1 MKYRVNTTKYIGGQS
16 GIIPKSIT
24 INEVKQEIHFKDK
37 ITLGK
42 KSINFSKMYEVYH
55 DKVERVESNEYAVI
69 WKDDRRIRLVPFDGE
84 TGGLGAAGGGGGGA
98 TATTRV
104 DVIDPHLLQMWR
116 DVMHLTETAPRLTV
130 TGAAGGGGGGGGMD
144 QSSGGTAEG
153 GEQPVEGTHYHDITN
168 AVTGINGS
176 TGGAGGRG
184 QDYEP
189 DPPLDPSA
197 LGGPG
202 GGGAAGNGGVICIVT
217 TTASS
222 PYTHTYTPGSQGA
235 AGGLPTGATTGGD
248 YSATAGGAGS
258 NGKNFH
264 IQI

>member
-16 GIIPKSIT
+16 GIIPKSII

-69 WKDDRRIRLVPFDGE
+69 WKDDRRIRLIPFDGE
-84 TGGLGAAGGGGGGA
+84 VGGQGAAGGGGGGA
-98 TATTRV
+98 VATTRV
-104 DVIDPHLLQMWR
+104 DVVDPHILQMWR
-116 DVMHLTETAPRLTV
+116 DVMHTTDTAPRLTV
-130 TGAAGGGGGGGGMD
+130 TGAAGGGGGGGGMAQGNEAQAED
-144 QSSGGTAEG
+144 GT
-153 GEQPVEGTHYHDITN
+153 QPVEGTHYHDITN
-168 AVTGINGS
+168 AVTGEDGTN
-176 TGGAGGRG
+176 GGAGGAG
-184 QDYEP
+184 QSYTGEFANE
-189 DPPLDPSA
+189 SA

-217 TTASS
+217 TTAST

-235 AGGLPTGATTGGD
+235 AGGVPVGALVSGAYGAD
-248 YSATAGGAGS
+248 AGGAGS
-258 NGKNFH
+258 NGKSVH